1 MATPLA
7 LPVIR
12 DFALDA
18 GSKSLVVI
26 GIIPSPDSSSLWMAT
41 PLALPV
47 VRDFAL
53 DAGSKSL
60 VVIGIMPSPDRSF
73 LGAAASDALA
83 DDATEAATAA
93 KETRNRAAATVLLW
107 AIVIW

>member
-1 MATPLA
+1 MA
-7 LPVIR
+7 
-12 DFALDA
+12 
-18 GSKSLVVI
+18 
-26 GIIPSPDSSSLWMAT
+26 M

-53 DAGSKSL
+53 DAGSKSLLVIGIMPSPDRSSLWMATPPALPVVRELALDAESKSL

-83 DDATEAATAA
+83 DDATEAAATA
-93 KETRNRAAATVLLW
+93 KETRKRAAVAVLLW
-107 AIVIW
+107 AIVIC

>member
-1 MATPLA
+1 
-7 LPVIR
+7 
-12 DFALDA
+12 
-18 GSKSLVVI
+18 
-26 GIIPSPDSSSLWMAT
+26 MAT